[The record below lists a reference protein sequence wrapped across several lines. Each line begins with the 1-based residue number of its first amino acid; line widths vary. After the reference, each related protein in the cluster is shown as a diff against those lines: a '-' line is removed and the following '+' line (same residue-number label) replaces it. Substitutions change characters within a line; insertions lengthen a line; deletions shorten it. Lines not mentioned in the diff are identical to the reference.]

1 MILSYRMNC
10 NKKDKVI
17 ENIRNEIHRINIQR
31 DDSDN
36 SVNVFFELLL
46 QSRDTD
52 TLIYKGNIEEVKLL
66 IIQNNTKLTPELLKI
81 HNLHYRIDNLI

>member
-46 QSRDTD
+46 
-52 TLIYKGNIEEVKLL
+52 
-66 IIQNNTKLTPELLKI
+66 
-81 HNLHYRIDNLI
+81 

>member
-1 MILSYRMNC
+1 MKYYIHHQVHYLCIYYNFRIKLMILSYRMNC

-36 SVNVFFELLL
+36 SVNVFFELIL
-46 QSRDTD
+46 
-52 TLIYKGNIEEVKLL
+52 
-66 IIQNNTKLTPELLKI
+66 
-81 HNLHYRIDNLI
+81 